1 MLCMINSETDPA
13 FNIAAEAYL
22 LKNSHEDC
30 FLLWRNRNAVIVGRN
45 QNTLSQI
52 NSAFVERHAI
62 QVVRRISGGGS
73 VYHDL
78 GNVNYTFIRTTSRK
92 HNIDFLS
99 YTRPILSF
107 LNRINV
113 AAILDGRN
121 NLTVNGLK
129 ISGNAQH
136 IHQQRVLH
144 HGTLLFDTNLAL
156 LSGALHPNSP
166 NYQDRAVASI
176 RSRVTNISAHMTA
189 PLSVTGFMEQLMAN
203 VQRIYAGRQ
212 VELSQTD
219 RSAIGDLAEKKY
231 RRWEWNYGNS
241 PDYHFCKSIRTSA
254 GTLSVRLDVKK
265 GIIQSMQL
273 FGDGC
278 GTRDIKDVA
287 AHFTGCR
294 HSRDAVKNRIA
305 PIVLGEV
312 LKHVS
317 VEQVLAAMF

>member
-1 MLCMINSETDPA
+1 MLCMIISETDPA

-30 FLLWRNRNAVIVGRN
+30 FLLWRNHDAIIVGRN

-62 QVVRRISGGGS
+62 QVVRRISGGGA

-78 GNVNYTFIRTTSRK
+78 GNVNYTFIRTTSRN

-113 AAILDGRN
+113 AAVLDGRN
-121 NLTVNGLK
+121 DLTVNGLK

-144 HGTLLFDTNLAL
+144 HGTLLFNTNLEL
-156 LSGALHPNSP
+156 LSGALHANSP
-166 NYQDRAVASI
+166 NYKDKAIQSI
-176 RSRVTNISAHMTA
+176 RSRVTNISSHMTA
-189 PLSVTGFMEQLMAN
+189 PLSVTGFMEQLMSS
-203 VQRIYAGRQ
+203 VQRVYAGRQ
-212 VELSQTD
+212 VALSRAD
-219 RSAIGDLAEKKY
+219 RSAISDLAEKKY

-241 PDYHFCKSIRTSA
+241 PDYHFCKSIRTSG
-254 GTLSVRLDVKK
+254 GTLTVRLDVKK
-265 GIIQSMQL
+265 GIIQSMEL

-278 GTRDIKDVA
+278 GTRDITDVA
-287 AHFTGCR
+287 AYFTGCR
-294 HSRDAVKNRIA
+294 HHREAVKNRIA
-305 PIVLGEV
+305 PIVRGEV
-312 LKHVS
+312 LKDVS
-317 VEQVLAAMF
+317 VEQLVEAMF